1 MGVSQLIGIDIL
13 DPFLGAAYPQP
24 VRLDNAYNTSRI
36 FVFDAA
42 PGGPPDRL
50 DEPMT
55 LSIADKAA
63 LVEAVDSRNEHVQWE
78 LRKALDKIHSHAGH
92 PEPLG
97 TRLNEGRRNVMEDPF
112 DGMDADSSAM
122 LMDLAQSV
130 MPTQPIVASGAKYTP
145 EQRRAAINR
154 WLDKRS
160 RRHLTS
166 QTKYKKM
173 KDVAVGKSRCKGGKF
188 ISKAERAR
196 LEAEAAASPP
206 LLTAM
211 EPHVDAEVGVAFR
224 LAPMAT

>member
-1 MGVSQLIGIDIL
+1 V
-13 DPFLGAAYPQP
+13 
-24 VRLDNAYNTSRI
+24 
-36 FVFDAA
+36 A
-42 PGGPPDRL
+42 PHGPPDRL

-63 LVEAVDSRNEHVQWE
+63 LVEAVDSSNEHVQWE
-78 LRKALDKIHSHAGH
+78 LRKALEKIHSHAGNQAVIGG
-92 PEPLG
+92 G
-97 TRLNEGRRNVMEDPF
+97 TPAAEDNPF
-112 DGMDADSSAM
+112 DGMDAYSSAM
-122 LMDLAQSV
+122 LLDLAQSV
-130 MPTQPIVASGAKYTP
+130 MPTQPIVATGAKYTP

-196 LEAEAAASPP
+196 LEAEAAAAAAMPVQPMPVQQPMPVADDLLSMIASPLSVSP
-206 LLTAM
+206 QLVAAECAM
-211 EPHVDAEVGVAFR
+211 MGKDPRSQDAEW
-224 LAPMAT
+224 MARYELYTRSEE